1 MIARLRRYLA
11 GTGLGPQVVR
21 GLLGSGG
28 LRIAGMGFGFLV
40 GVQLA
45 RALGAEGYGVYGVAM
60 SIVALLTV
68 PTEFGLPQLLT
79 REVAAAQAH
88 GDWGRVHGVLRWTTR
103 VSMLAALL
111 VAAAIVAWLLV
122 PGPRP
127 ASPLGAALLAGTAL
141 VPLVALLSL
150 RSAALRGLQRIVGGQ
165 VAEVALRPAFHSLL
179 LFLAPL
185 LFAATTPALAM
196 ALGAAATGA
205 ALLVAQWMLR
215 RALPPGAPAVS
226 AADARRWWS
235 AALPMAA
242 TEGMRLLHAHLLIL
256 LLGAMV
262 ALSEV
267 GVYRVASSV
276 ALLVA
281 MPVSLF
287 NIVGAPVIA
296 RLHAVDDRARLQRL
310 LAGLAAGMLLCTAAL
325 ALPFALAGRP
335 ILAALFGAPFAAG
348 HAVLLWLCAGVLAN
362 AFFGAAAATLN
373 MTGRQGRVTRASLAS
388 LALLAVAAPPLVHAW
403 GIPGAAVA
411 HLLATASWS
420 ALMWRDARR
429 LLGLDTSALAILR
442 TGLRA

>member
-45 RALGAEGYGVYGVAM
+45 RALGAEGYGTYGVAM

-79 REVAAAQAH
+79 REVAAAQAR
-88 GDWGRVHGVLRWTTR
+88 GDWGRVHGVLRWTAR

-111 VAAAIVAWLLV
+111 VAAAIVAWLLLR
-122 PGPRP
+122 GRA
-127 ASPLGAALLAGTAL
+127 ASPLGATLLAGIAL

-179 LFLAPL
+179 LCLAPL

-196 ALGAAATGA
+196 ALGAAAAGA

-215 RALPPGAPAVS
+215 RALPPGAGAVS
-226 AADARRWWS
+226 ADDARQWWA

-348 HAVLLWLCAGVLAN
+348 HAVLPWLCAGVLVN

-411 HLLATASWS
+411 HLLATALWS

-429 LLGLDTSALAILR
+429 LLGLDTSALAVLR